1 MKLWGGR
8 FEIKPSKAAEKF
20 TSSIFFDYRLAEY
33 DVLGSIAHVKMLGK
47 QKIIPKTDSAKIV
60 KALWRV
66 LAAVKSGKF
75 VPDTSCEDIHTD
87 IEKRVIKL
95 SGKSGKK
102 MHTARSRND
111 QIALD
116 ERMYMRSEINDITA
130 GLKGLISVFVK
141 LAKENSG
148 LVLPGFTHMQH
159 AQPVKFSAWAGAY
172 AAMFSRDIERFK
184 DCFKRVNVMPL
195 GACALAGTSLPI
207 DRNYVA
213 KQLGFPSPVKN
224 TLDAVS
230 DRDHVVE
237 FISDSAVVFMHL
249 SRLAEEMVIWSTKEF
264 KYIEIPDEYSTGS
277 SIMPQKKN
285 PDIFELL
292 RGKTGRVY
300 GNLTGIL
307 TIMKGLPLAYNS
319 DMQED
324 KIHLFSAA
332 DAVKE
337 ALEIAAL
344 VMAGVKFSRENIR
357 YAMKNDFS
365 DAVEAANYLVK
376 KGLDFKDAHNVVGKI
391 VLHCIKEEIGFNDLS
406 LSELTEFSDKIG
418 QDFYGI
424 LNQ

>member
-8 FEIKPSKAAEKF
+8 FEKEPSKAAEKF

-47 QKIIPKTDSAKIV
+47 QKIIPKADASKII
-60 KALWRV
+60 KALWKV
-66 LAAVKSGKF
+66 LASVKSGKF
-75 VPDTSCEDIHTD
+75 VSDVSCEDIHTD

-95 SGKSGKK
+95 AGEAGKK

-116 ERMYMRSEINDITA
+116 ERMYLRAEINSITA
-130 GLKGLISVFVK
+130 EIEELISVFAK
-141 LAKENSG
+141 IAKENKG
-148 LVLPGFTHMQH
+148 LALPGFTHMQH
-159 AQPVKFSAWAGAY
+159 AQPVSLSAWTGAY
-172 AAMFSRDIERFK
+172 IAMLSRDAERFK
-184 DCFKRVNVMPL
+184 DCFKRVNIMPL

-207 DRNYVA
+207 DRVFVA
-213 KQLGFPSPVKN
+213 KQLGFPSVVKN
-224 TLDAVS
+224 TIDAVS

-237 FISDSAVVFMHL
+237 FIAASAIVFMHL

-264 KYIEIPDEYSTGS
+264 KYVEIPDEYSTGS

-300 GNLTGIL
+300 GNLAGIL
-307 TIMKGLPLAYNS
+307 TILKGLPLAYNS

-332 DAVKE
+332 DSVKE
-337 ALEIAAL
+337 ALDITAL
-344 VMAGVKFSRENIR
+344 VMAGVKFNKENIT
-357 YAMKNDFS
+357 YAMQNDFS

-376 KGLDFKDAHNVVGKI
+376 KGLSFKAAHNVIGKI
-391 VLHCIKEEIGFNDLS
+391 VLHCVKEEIGFKELS
-406 LSELTEFSDKIG
+406 LTELKVFSDKIG
-418 QDFYGI
+418 QDFYAV
-424 LNQ
+424 LNK

>member
-1 MKLWGGR
+1 
-8 FEIKPSKAAEKF
+8 
-20 TSSIFFDYRLAEY
+20 
-33 DVLGSIAHVKMLGK
+33 
-47 QKIIPKTDSAKIV
+47 
-60 KALWRV
+60 
-66 LAAVKSGKF
+66 
-75 VPDTSCEDIHTD
+75 
-87 IEKRVIKL
+87 
-95 SGKSGKK
+95 
-102 MHTARSRND
+102 
-111 QIALD
+111 
-116 ERMYMRSEINDITA
+116 
-130 GLKGLISVFVK
+130 
-141 LAKENSG
+141 
-148 LVLPGFTHMQH
+148 
-159 AQPVKFSAWAGAY
+159 
-172 AAMFSRDIERFK
+172 
-184 DCFKRVNVMPL
+184 
-195 GACALAGTSLPI
+195 
-207 DRNYVA
+207 
-213 KQLGFPSPVKN
+213 
-224 TLDAVS
+224 
-230 DRDHVVE
+230 
-237 FISDSAVVFMHL
+237 
-249 SRLAEEMVIWSTKEF
+249 
-264 KYIEIPDEYSTGS
+264 
-277 SIMPQKKN
+277 MPQKKN

>member
-8 FEIKPSKAAEKF
+8 FEKEPSKAAEKF

-33 DVLGSIAHVKMLGK
+33 DVLGSIAHARMLGK
-47 QKIIPKTDSAKIV
+47 QKIIPTADAAKIV
-60 KALWRV
+60 KALWKV
-66 LAAVKSGKF
+66 LATVKSGKF
-75 VPDTSCEDIHTD
+75 VPDSSCEDIHTD

-95 SGKSGKK
+95 AGEAGKK

-116 ERMYMRSEINDITA
+116 ERMYMRAEINLITS
-130 GLKGLISVFVK
+130 GLEELVSVFGKQIKGNKGLI
-141 LAKENSG
+141 
-148 LVLPGFTHMQH
+148 LPGFTHMQH
-159 AQPVKFSAWAGAY
+159 AQPVKFSAWADAY
-172 AAMFSRDIERFK
+172 ASMFSRDIERFK

-195 GACALAGTSLPI
+195 GACALAGTTLPI
-207 DRNYVA
+207 DRSFVA

-224 TLDAVS
+224 TIDAVT

-237 FISDSAVVFMHL
+237 FIAASAIVFMHL

-332 DAVKE
+332 DSVTE
-337 ALEIAAL
+337 ALEITAL
-344 VMAGVKFSRENIR
+344 VMSGVKFNKENIK
-357 YAMKNDFS
+357 YAMQNDFS

-376 KGLDFKDAHNVVGKI
+376 KGLSFKDAHTVIGKL
-391 VLHCIKEEIGFNDLS
+391 VLHCVKEEIGFKDLP
-406 LSELTEFSDKIG
+406 LAELNEFSDKIG
-418 QDFYGI
+418 QDFYAV
-424 LNQ
+424 LNK

>member
-8 FEIKPSKAAEKF
+8 FEKKPSKAAEKF

-60 KALWRV
+60 KALWKV

-75 VPDTSCEDIHTD
+75 APDASCEDIHTD

-95 SGKSGKK
+95 AGKSGKK

-130 GLKGLISVFVK
+130 GLEELISVFVK

-344 VMAGVKFSRENIR
+344 VMAGVKFNQENIK
-357 YAMKNDFS
+357 YSMKNDFS

-406 LSELTEFSDKIG
+406 LSELKEFSDKIG

>member
-8 FEIKPSKAAEKF
+8 FEKKPSKAAEKF

-60 KALWRV
+60 KALWKV

-75 VPDTSCEDIHTD
+75 APDASCEDIHTD

-95 SGKSGKK
+95 AGKSGKK

-130 GLKGLISVFVK
+130 GLEELISVFVK

>member
-8 FEIKPSKAAEKF
+8 FEKKPSKAAEKF

-60 KALWRV
+60 KALWKV

-75 VPDTSCEDIHTD
+75 APDASCEDIHTD

-95 SGKSGKK
+95 AGKSGKK

-130 GLKGLISVFVK
+130 GLEELISVFVK

-184 DCFKRVNVMPL
+184 DCFKRVNAMPL

-213 KQLGFPSPVKN
+213 KQLGFPAPVKN

-237 FISDSAVVFMHL
+237 FIADSAVVFMHL

-344 VMAGVKFSRENIR
+344 VMAGVKFNQENIK
-357 YAMKNDFS
+357 YSMKNDFS

-406 LSELTEFSDKIG
+406 LSELKEFSDKIG